1 VADIYTP
8 TSHSDGEL
16 LDKDDLNNLENG
28 LGTATTQ
35 LDQVSDQVTALVAG
49 GGSSRQVLS
58 GPFPPQESPA
68 IGLPFFATNLTPPR
82 VVWGN
87 GTSWVNSDGTAVNDS
102 PGGGGGGGTTAPQN
116 MRATVT
122 AGGTIGAIVLDW
134 DAVPGA
140 TSYKLYETQ
149 SPNGVNGATA
159 LTTTTSTRTPSTPRI
174 YDYWVTATVNGVESP
189 ASNHVQA
196 TLPYVAPGGGG
207 GGSPSGMPSE
217 LLNINGLGNGQ
228 GGWWNL
234 GVGKSSGHVDIDPN
248 ALKTYAESPYYELG
262 STGTEVAFQ
271 VFMNGGKTSPN
282 TKYPRC
288 ELREYATGS
297 TTVKAAWNAATGR
310 HIMRGRTKVI
320 HYAPIKCEDCI
331 AQIHDESDDNL
342 QIRAEAS
349 SATGAQ
355 TWRLSINGTK
365 VKDLI
370 SGVALGQEVFW
381 GIDLNNGV
389 LTTSING
396 SVVDTRTPGYTSK
409 SSYYFK
415 VGNYAQQNSTDQANP
430 TTEYSRSTLRDLFVS
445 HS

>member
-1 VADIYTP
+1 
-8 TSHSDGEL
+8 
-16 LDKDDLNNLENG
+16 
-28 LGTATTQ
+28 
-35 LDQVSDQVTALVAG
+35 
-49 GGSSRQVLS
+49 
-58 GPFPPQESPA
+58 
-68 IGLPFFATNLTPPR
+68 
-82 VVWGN
+82 
-87 GTSWVNSDGTAVNDS
+87 
-102 PGGGGGGGTTAPQN
+102 
-116 MRATVT
+116 
-122 AGGTIGAIVLDW
+122 
-134 DAVPGA
+134 
-140 TSYKLYETQ
+140 
-149 SPNGVNGATA
+149 
-159 LTTTTSTRTPSTPRI
+159 
-174 YDYWVTATVNGVESP
+174 
-189 ASNHVQA
+189 
-196 TLPYVAPGGGG
+196 
-207 GGSPSGMPSE
+207 
-217 LLNINGLGNGQ
+217 
-228 GGWWNL
+228 
-234 GVGKSSGHVDIDPN
+234 
-248 ALKTYAESPYYELG
+248 
-262 STGTEVAFQ
+262 
-271 VFMNGGKTSPN
+271 MNGGKTSPN

-355 TWRLSINGTK
+355 TWRLSINGTE

-445 HS
+445 HSNAPSDTSIRYRSPLSATSSDQSQLRSSSPQVKHPDHFPLASLSQHAECCRLDND